1 MPAQQQRPAAG
12 RPAEPSAPIINEA
25 SEMTPL
31 SEAEREVMNKLLT
44 RASQVQTP
52 STRPG
57 DPYIALIN
65 LNVPRR
71 GVDPLRGS
79 DLVMAGETV
88 NLTPEEAAG
97 YMRHGPN
104 DGRRVPVIRPAT
116 GPKST
121 SEAPQRV
128 PPRAVSGA
136 LRQPAAPPPGSGM
149 PLPDPAG
156 SSAILQQEAVPEA
169 QDPVPGSENWDGDP
183 GAGGGYVSAQDI
195 IPERTRARAAAA
207 AQRGG

>member
-12 RPAEPSAPIINEA
+12 RAPEQTFAAA
-25 SEMTPL
+25 SELTPL
-31 SEAEREVMNKLLT
+31 SEAEVEQMNKLLA

-57 DPYIALIN
+57 DPYIALTN

-71 GVDPLRGS
+71 GTDPLRGS
-79 DLVMAGETV
+79 DLVYAGDTV

-97 YMRHGPN
+97 YMRHGPG
-104 DGRRVPVIRPAT
+104 DGRRIPVVRPAT
-116 GPKST
+116 GPKSS
-121 SEAPQRV
+121 SEPPQRV

-136 LRQPAAPPPGSGM
+136 VRQPAPPAPGSGM

-156 SSAILQQEAVPEA
+156 SSAILQQEIPENA
-169 QDPVPGSENWDGDP
+169 EPVPGSENWDGEP
-183 GAGGGYVSAQDI
+183 SAGGSYVSAEDI
-195 IPERTRARAAAA
+195 LPERTRARAAAA